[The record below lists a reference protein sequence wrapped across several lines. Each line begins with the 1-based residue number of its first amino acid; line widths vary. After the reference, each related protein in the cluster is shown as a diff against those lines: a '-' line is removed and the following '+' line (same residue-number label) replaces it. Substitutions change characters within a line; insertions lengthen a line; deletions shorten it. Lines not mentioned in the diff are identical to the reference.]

1 MNIEI
6 KISGETTDQ
15 TLVAILASI
24 AVITGGKSE
33 SIATTVTKA
42 AETVKEQTTTAAQL
56 KARVAKE
63 KSVADQVSEAL
74 AAAPVEAEEETAPET
89 PQPAPTVKTA
99 KSKYTLEVV
108 RAEAIAVSKISNE
121 KREEV
126 KALIATHGGVK
137 VTDLSADVYDAF
149 MADLAKLK

>member
-24 AVITGGKSE
+24 AVITGGKAVS
-33 SIATTVTKA
+33 AAPVVQA
-42 AETVKEQTTTAAQL
+42 AETFIGGATVKAPA
-56 KARVAKE
+56 KVAPK
-63 KSVADQVSEAL
+63 KSVADQVSQAL
-74 AAAPVEAEEETAPET
+74 DAAPVETPQIEFAETAHDTSKP
-89 PQPAPTVKTA
+89 A

-108 RAEAIAVSKISNE
+108 RAEAIAISKKSDE

-126 KALIATHGGVK
+126 KALIAKHGGVK

>member
-24 AVITGGKSE
+24 AVITGGKAE
-33 SIATTVTKA
+33 GAAPVVVIAETPKPSRKA
-42 AETVKEQTTTAAQL
+42 APK
-56 KARVAKE
+56 
-63 KSVADQVSEAL
+63 KSVEAQVTEAL
-74 AAAPVEAEEETAPET
+74 AEAPAVSET
-89 PQPAPTVKTA
+89 PTPEPTKPAAT
-99 KSKYTLEVV
+99 SKYTLEAV
-108 RAEAIAVSKISNE
+108 RAEAIDISKKG

-126 KALIATHGGVK
+126 KALIAQHGGEK
-137 VTDLSADVYDAF
+137 VTDLGVDVYDAF